1 MRKYITKK
9 GQEKLLK
16 ELRRLKEQMV
26 PKLSKEIEEA
36 RAQGDLS
43 ENAEYHAAKEQLM
56 NVQKRIA
63 KLENILASSLV
74 IDEERM
80 SSEKVY
86 LGAKVVLEDKKGTK
100 LEYTIVSPDEADPI
114 EGLISSESPLGK
126 AIIGKKVGD
135 EVKFEAPQG
144 LMELK
149 IISITRQTE

>member
-16 ELRRLKEQMV
+16 ELRRLKEELV

-43 ENAEYHAAKEQLM
+43 ENAEYHAAKEQLT

-63 KLENILASSLV
+63 KLQNTLASSLV

-80 SSEKVY
+80 SSDKVY
-86 LGAKVVLEDKKGTK
+86 LGAKVVLEDKNGTK
-100 LEYTIVSPDEADPI
+100 LEYTIVSPEEADPI

-126 AIIGKKVGD
+126 AIIGRKVSD
-135 EVKFEAPQG
+135 VVEFEAPQG

-149 IISITRQTE
+149 IISITR